1 MIKILVLFLVNC
13 FIFYFSIYFLKQN
26 TPILEEFI
34 YVITSF
40 LNPILNYLSTIENKP
55 IYHDLKLS
63 SVSELEQN
71 WKIIRDEAIEFKKF
85 NTIEGDLF
93 FEQDI
98 TDDKKW
104 RRFYIKWCD
113 VMDPIATKMP
123 ETYRM
128 IKEQPNIRTAMIS
141 VLEPRAY
148 IKPHTGPYKG
158 CLRYHLGLN
167 TPDSSSCFIRV
178 ENEHYSWKNGK
189 GILFDDTYIH
199 HVENNTDKYRVILFC
214 DINRPMGLLG
224 MLINFFFVKFLSPLT
239 SNKN

>member
-1 MIKILVLFLVNC
+1 M
-13 FIFYFSIYFLKQN
+13 
-26 TPILEEFI
+26 LEEFI
-34 YVITSF
+34 YVITCF
-40 LNPILNYLSTIENKP
+40 LNPILNHLSTIPSLP
-55 IYHDLKLS
+55 IYHDISLS
-63 SVSELEQN
+63 SVCELERN
-71 WKIIRDEAIEFKKF
+71 WKIIRDEAIEYKKF

-113 VMDPIATKMP
+113 VMDPIAIKMP

-128 IKEQPNIRTAMIS
+128 IKEQSNIRTAMIS
-141 VLEPRAY
+141 VLEPGAY

-167 TPDSSSCFIRV
+167 TPDSSNCFIQV
-178 ENEHYSWKNGK
+178 ENERYSWKNGK
-189 GILFDDTYIH
+189 GILFDDTYMH

-214 DINRPMGLLG
+214 DINRPMSLLG
-224 MLINFFFVKFLSPLT
+224 RVINFLFVKFLSPLT